1 MPGLRTR
8 LSCSSVELS
17 WITSEFLI
25 DYNLLTDGH
34 LANKCNQVN
43 FFLWLAGVPGE
54 TFFVFP
60 SFSRDYFLLGEG
72 GPVMSGRGGGDP
84 SQRWAVT
91 PSSGSRTACWLG
103 VTFSAGRDAV
113 QKHYM

>member
-54 TFFVFP
+54 TLFVFP

-72 GPVMSGRGGGDP
+72 GPVMSGGGGGTSDL
-84 SQRWAVT
+84 RE
-91 PSSGSRTACWLG
+91 
-103 VTFSAGRDAV
+103 
-113 QKHYM
+113 

>member
-34 LANKCNQVN
+34 LANKCNQVT

-72 GPVMSGRGGGDP
+72 GPVMSGGGGGIPPQQDWEIAI
-84 SQRWAVT
+84 QT
-91 PSSGSRTACWLG
+91 G
-103 VTFSAGRDAV
+103 
-113 QKHYM
+113 